1 MAKICIDARCLIEGR
16 RTGVE
21 EYTLGLFLNLF
32 ELDQK
37 NKYVL
42 FFSSWKKP
50 KFNFSVFTKYSNVK
64 IKRFKIPNK
73 ILNFSFWYL
82 GWPKID
88 KLVGGPARNAT
99 HSVAGGADLVFF
111 PNIIFGAVGKNTKV
125 IATIHDLSFERYPEY
140 FSWKRR
146 FWHIFIN
153 SKKICRRADKIIAVS
168 DSTAGDIASLYGV
181 EKEKITVIPSAISDN
196 FYIINRNDN
205 KLIEVK
211 EKYNLPFKFILY
223 LGTIEPRKNIL
234 GIIRAY
240 NQLQEIAIKNSNE
253 ELARYKLVIAGSSGW
268 LGEEIFEEIERSK
281 FKEKIILPGFIKD
294 ADKPFVYNLSSLFVY
309 PSFFEGFGFPPLEA
323 MACGVPVIASNN
335 SSLPEICGDAAI
347 LIDPHKPEE
356 IFEAM
361 QQILMDKILRE
372 KLIQKGLEKSK
383 EFNWKKTAEKTLEMF
398 SA

>member
-1 MAKICIDARCLIEGR
+1 M
-16 RTGVE
+16 E
-21 EYTLGLFLNLF
+21 EYALGLLLNLF
-32 ELDQK
+32 ELDQE
-37 NKYVL
+37 NEYIL

-50 KFNFSVFTKYSNVK
+50 KFDFSIFAKYSNVK

-73 ILNFSFWYL
+73 ILNLSFWYL

-88 KLVGGPARNAT
+88 KLSG
-99 HSVAGGADLVFF
+99 SADLVFF
-111 PNIIFGAVGKNTKV
+111 PNIIFGAVSKNVKV

-168 DSTAGDIASLYGV
+168 DSTAADISGLYGISR
-181 EKEKITVIPSAISDN
+181 KKIAVIPSAIADD
-196 FYIINRNDN
+196 FRAIDRNDK

-211 EKYNLPFKFILY
+211 EKYHLPFKFILY

-240 NQLQEIAIKNSNE
+240 NQLQEIATENKNE
-253 ELARYKLVIAGSSGW
+253 EIAKYKLVIAGSSGW
-268 LGEEIFEEIERSK
+268 LGEKLFEEIKRSK
-281 FKEKIILPGFIKD
+281 FKEKIILPGFIED
-294 ADKPFVYNLSSLFVY
+294 CDKPFVYNLASLFMY

-323 MACGVPVIASNN
+323 MACGVPVIASHN
-335 SSLPEICGDAAI
+335 SSLSEICGDAAI
-347 LIDPHKPEE
+347 LIDPRKSEE

-361 QQILMDKILRE
+361 RQILSDKKLRE

-383 EFNWKKTAEKTLEMF
+383 EFSWKKTAEKTLEMLEF
-398 SA
+398 